1 MMQCNHGIHMGARDT
16 QRSESEMLTC
26 SLDLKG
32 GEWAAGQE
40 LDGYSYK
47 STDKTKY
54 QP

>member
-1 MMQCNHGIHMGARDT
+1 MGARDT
-16 QRSESEMLTC
+16 QRSESEMLT
-26 SLDLKG
+26 LDLKG

-40 LDGYSYK
+40 LDGYSCK